1 MLRDF
6 VSARAR
12 AIPPSG
18 IRRFFD
24 IAQTMEDVISLGVGE
39 PDFVTPWC
47 VCEASIYSIEQGSTA
62 YTSNKGTPQL
72 RGAISRYLDS
82 RFGIRYNTDEEIIVT
97 CGVSEAADIAIRAVV
112 DPGDEVLVAEPC
124 YVSYTPCV
132 SLAGGIPVTVR
143 CRAEDE
149 FRLTA
154 DALAESITPRTKALI
169 TNFPNN
175 PTGGV
180 MQEADWRAVADLLV
194 DHDLL
199 LISDE
204 VYAELTYDGNHF
216 APAAIPELRERTI
229 TLNGFSKAFAMTG
242 WRIGYLCAPP
252 EISAAALKI
261 HQYVALCAPVMGQV
275 AAYEA
280 LRNGEAEKDAMVR
293 EYRLRRNLF
302 VDGLNKLGLTCHLPR
317 GAFYA
322 FPSVESTGMTD
333 TEFAEALLREQHV
346 AVVPGSVLGPSG
358 AGHVRCAY
366 AVSRDDLKEALAR
379 MGLFLESRK

>member
-1 MLRDF
+1 LRDF

-72 RGAISRYLDS
+72 RGAISRYLDT
-82 RFGIRYNTDEEIIVT
+82 RFSTRYDADGEIIVT

-112 DPGDEVLVAEPC
+112 DPGDEVLVAEPS

-132 SLAGGIPVTVR
+132 SLTGGVPVTVP

-154 DALAESITPRTKALI
+154 DALMESITPRTKALI
-169 TNFPNN
+169 ANFPNN

-180 MQEADWRAVADLLV
+180 MQEADWRAVADVLV

-204 VYAELTYDGNHF
+204 VYAELTYDGDHF
-216 APAAIPELRERTI
+216 SPARIPELRDRTI

-252 EISAAALKI
+252 ALAAAALKI

-280 LRNGEAEKDAMVR
+280 LRNGEAEKNAMVQ

-302 VDGLNKLGLTCHLPR
+302 VDGLNKLGLACHLPK

-322 FPSVESTGMTD
+322 FPSIESTGMTD
-333 TEFAEALLREQHV
+333 TEFAESLLYEQHV

-366 AVSRDDLKEALAR
+366 AVSRDNLKKALSR
-379 MGLFLESRK
+379 MGAFLESAK

>member
-1 MLRDF
+1 MRDF

-72 RGAISRYLDS
+72 RGAISRYLDT
-82 RFGIRYNTDEEIIVT
+82 RFGVGYDPDEEIIVT

-112 DPGDEVLVAEPC
+112 DPGDEVLIAEPC

-132 SLAGGIPVTVR
+132 SLTGGIPVTVP

-154 DALAESITPRTKALI
+154 DALMERITPRTKALI
-169 TNFPNN
+169 ANFPNN

-180 MQEADWRAVADLLV
+180 MQEADWRAVADVLV

-204 VYAELTYDGNHF
+204 VYAELTYDGDHF
-216 APAAIPELRERTI
+216 APATIPELRDRTI

-252 EISAAALKI
+252 AITAAALKI

-280 LRNGEAEKDAMVR
+280 LRIGEAEKDAMVR

-302 VDGLNKLGLTCHLPR
+302 VDGLNKLGLTCHLPK

-333 TEFAEALLREQHV
+333 TEFAESLLREQHV

-366 AVSRDDLKEALAR
+366 AVSRDDLKEALSR
-379 MGLFLESRK
+379 MGAFLESAK

>member
-1 MLRDF
+1 MRDF

-72 RGAISRYLDS
+72 RGAISRYLDT
-82 RFGIRYNTDEEIIVT
+82 RFGVGYDPHEEIIVT

-112 DPGDEVLVAEPC
+112 DPGDEVLIAEPC

-132 SLAGGIPVTVR
+132 SLTGGIPVTVP

-154 DALAESITPRTKALI
+154 DALAESITPRTKVLI

-180 MQEADWRAVADLLV
+180 MQEADWRGIADLLV

-333 TEFAEALLREQHV
+333 TEFAESLLREQHV

-366 AVSRDDLKEALAR
+366 AVSRDDLKEALSR
-379 MGLFLESRK
+379 MGAFLDSAK

>member
-1 MLRDF
+1 MRDF
-6 VSARAR
+6 VSERAR

-72 RGAISRYLDS
+72 RGAISRYLDT
-82 RFGIRYNTDEEIIVT
+82 RFNTRYDADKEIIVT

-124 YVSYTPCV
+124 YVSYIPCV
-132 SLAGGIPVTVR
+132 SLAGGIPVSVP

-154 DALAESITPRTKALI
+154 DALAERITPRTKVLVA
-169 TNFPNN
+169 NFPNN

-180 MQEADWRAVADLLV
+180 MQEADWRAIADLLV

-204 VYAELTYDGNHF
+204 VYAELTYDGGHF
-216 APAAIPELRERTI
+216 SPATIPELFERTI

-242 WRIGYLCAPP
+242 WRIGYLCAPA
-252 EISAAALKI
+252 EIAAAALKI
-261 HQYVALCAPVMGQV
+261 HQYVALCAPVMGQI

-280 LRNGEAEKDAMVR
+280 LRIGEAEKDAMVR

-302 VDGLNKLGLTCHLPR
+302 VDGLNKLGLSCHVPK

-358 AGHVRCAY
+358 VGHLRCAY
-366 AVSRDDLKEALAR
+366 AVSRDDLKEALSR
-379 MGLFLESRK
+379 MGTFLESIK

>member
-1 MLRDF
+1 MRDF

-24 IAQTMEDVISLGVGE
+24 IAQAMEDVISLGVGE

-47 VCEASIYSIEQGSTA
+47 VCEASIHSIEQGSTA
-62 YTSNKGTPQL
+62 YTSNMGTPQL
-72 RGAISRYLDS
+72 RGAISRYLDT
-82 RFGIRYNTDEEIIVT
+82 RFGTWYDPGEEIIVT
-97 CGVSEAADIAIRAVV
+97 CGVSEAADIAIRAIV

-132 SLAGGIPVTVR
+132 SLAGGVPVTVP

-154 DALAESITPRTKALI
+154 DALAESITPQTKALI
-169 TNFPNN
+169 ANFPNN

-180 MQEADWRAVADLLV
+180 MQEADWRGVADLLV

-204 VYAELTYDGNHF
+204 VYAELTYSGDHF
-216 APAAIPELRERTI
+216 SPAAIPELRERTI

-252 EISAAALKI
+252 EITAAALKI

-280 LRNGEAEKDAMVR
+280 LRMGEAEKDAMVQ

-302 VDGLNKLGLTCHLPR
+302 VDGLNKLGLTCHLPK

-322 FPSVESTGMTD
+322 FPSVESTGLGD
-333 TEFAEALLREQHV
+333 AEFAESLLREHHV

-366 AVSRDDLKEALAR
+366 AVSRDDLKEALERIEA
-379 MGLFLESRK
+379 FLDSVK

>member
-1 MLRDF
+1 MRDF
-6 VSARAR
+6 VSERAR

-72 RGAISRYLDS
+72 RGAISRYLDT
-82 RFGIRYNTDEEIIVT
+82 RFNTRYDPEAEIIVT

-112 DPGDEVLVAEPC
+112 DPGDEVLVAEPS

-132 SLAGGIPVTVR
+132 SLAGGIPVPVP

-154 DALAESITPRTKALI
+154 DALAERITPRTKVLI
-169 TNFPNN
+169 ANFPNN

-180 MQEADWRAVADLLV
+180 MQEADWRGIADLLV

-204 VYAELTYDGNHF
+204 VYAELTYAGDHF
-216 APAAIPELRERTI
+216 SPATIPGLFERTI

-252 EISAAALKI
+252 AIAAAALKI
-261 HQYVALCAPVMGQV
+261 HQYVALCAPVMGQI

-280 LRNGEAEKDAMVR
+280 LRIGEAEKDAMVR

-302 VDGLNKLGLTCHLPR
+302 VDGLNKLGLACHVPK

-333 TEFAEALLREQHV
+333 VEFAEALLREQHV
-346 AVVPGSVLGPSG
+346 AVVPGSVLGSSG
-358 AGHVRCAY
+358 TGHVRCAY
-366 AVSRDDLKEALAR
+366 AVSRDDLKEALSR
-379 MGLFLESRK
+379 MGAFLESIK